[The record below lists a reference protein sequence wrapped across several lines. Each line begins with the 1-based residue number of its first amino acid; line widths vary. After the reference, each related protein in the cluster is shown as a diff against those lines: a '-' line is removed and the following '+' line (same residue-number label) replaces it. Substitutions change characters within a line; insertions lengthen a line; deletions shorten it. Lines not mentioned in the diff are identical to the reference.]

1 MSGFNNSP
9 RQNARVR
16 ALIAQPRF
24 LRAIPSLVLLT
35 TAIAWGASSHAGGL
49 VLDGGLRGASG
60 VSVVAGPAL
69 GAGVGAGQG
78 FAKKPLTF

>member
-35 TAIAWGASSHAGGL
+35 TGTMVLELSVARENARRAQSLSGTSSFGVPARLRTVLL
-49 VLDGGLRGASG
+49 VH
-60 VSVVAGPAL
+60 
-69 GAGVGAGQG
+69 
-78 FAKKPLTF
+78 